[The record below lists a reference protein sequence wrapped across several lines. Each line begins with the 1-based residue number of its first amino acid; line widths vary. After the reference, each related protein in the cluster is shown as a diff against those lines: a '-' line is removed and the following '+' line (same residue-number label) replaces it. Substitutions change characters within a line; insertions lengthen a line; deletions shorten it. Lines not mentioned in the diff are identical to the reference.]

1 MENRKAMETKAD
13 IINKIATLRER
24 VCDLETA
31 IKNGRKLT
39 PFGIW
44 LYNEDKKDMKNQEDK
59 LNKLFDNSYNS
70 L

>member
-1 MENRKAMETKAD
+1 MANKMNDRKAMETKAD

-39 PFGIW
+39 PFGLW
-44 LYNEDKKDMKNQEDK
+44 LYNEDKKDIIKLMKS
-59 LNKLFDNSYNS
+59 LNGK
-70 L
+70 